1 MNGRL
6 GLFGGTFNPI
16 HIGHLR
22 LAEDVREEFDL
33 DTVIFIPTNLP
44 PHKEVKENPGSS
56 HRLAMVR
63 HAITGNDHFK
73 CDDVEIKRG
82 GVSYTIDTIN
92 YIYEKYQFTDKPFF
106 IIGSDLLYEIH
117 TWKNIES
124 IKEKV
129 HFIVLLRENWPLH
142 ENILSPKEERS
153 NYLYFKKRKL
163 DITSSEVRKRR
174 REGQSIRYLVTEGVL
189 RYIIESNLYSGQLQ

>member
-63 HAITGNDHFK
+63 HAITGNEHFK

-142 ENILSPKEERS
+142 ENIFSPKEERS

-163 DITSSEVRKRR
+163 NITSSEVRKRR